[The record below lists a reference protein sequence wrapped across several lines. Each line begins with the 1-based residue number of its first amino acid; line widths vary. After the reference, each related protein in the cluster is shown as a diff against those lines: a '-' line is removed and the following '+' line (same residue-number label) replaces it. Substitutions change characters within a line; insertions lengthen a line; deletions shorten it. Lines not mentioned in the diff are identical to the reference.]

1 MVITTKQDRKRW
13 FETMDFKRFPIPF
26 TFSSEITAE
35 ELHESFI
42 DTNNANIEE
51 LVEVISG
58 LAEFFPEK
66 ALERRPFSYLPDGK
80 KYVSFMSRPEI
91 SSHIEDRLI
100 YEKVFGKNFQ
110 DCVQNYVA
118 LLNTIIN
125 SAPGDDSLWP
135 YGRYYLWDI
144 DNGIHNKL
152 FRDAL
157 HSIEFE
163 FSDINTCEVTWRQ
176 ISEFYQLNQN
186 IKTFGL
192 LLSNFKDSV
201 TDPHRSFWETLLLLI
216 SKFEE
221 LDSPAV
227 DKVAIRQ
234 TALQIMNKYIA
245 VRKNAF
251 DCDQLSQDIQKFK
264 ELLNFEE
271 IKRINF
277 NDLYL
282 DSKLI

>member
-1 MVITTKQDRKRW
+1 
-13 FETMDFKRFPIPF
+13 MDFKRFPIPF
-26 TFSSEITAE
+26 TFSSEVTAT
-35 ELHESFI
+35 ELRESFI
-42 DTNNANIEE
+42 DTRNANIDE
-51 LVEVISG
+51 LVEVVSD

-80 KYVSFMSRPEI
+80 KYVSFMSRPELR
-91 SSHIEDRLI
+91 SHIEDRLI
-100 YEKVFGKNFQ
+100 YEKLFGENFQ
-110 DCVQNYVA
+110 DCVQNDVA

-144 DNGIHNKL
+144 DDGIHNKL
-152 FRDAL
+152 FGNAL

-216 SKFEE
+216 SKFEK
-221 LDSPAV
+221 LGSPAV

-234 TALQIMNKYIA
+234 TACQIINKYIS
-245 VRKNAF
+245 VRKNNF
-251 DCDQLSQDIQKFK
+251 DHDQLSQDIQKFR
-264 ELLNFEE
+264 ELLNFKE
-271 IKRINF
+271 IQKIDF
-277 NDLYL
+277 NDPYL
-282 DSKLI
+282 DSKFI